1 MANKKSI
8 SNDLEMSVTDAVLKA
23 YDNGTIS
30 PPAILAA
37 LMFSFPTLTLAT
49 IKSILRTHRKN
60 KTPAQPKEEVKRPQ
74 TPIEQLEN
82 SIRSKCTL
90 CEYHQSGRPC
100 VMPAHLCPF
109 PEMDED
115 CKRLRQLKVEAQKR
129 KGIIKVPG
137 GHITYTKKPRLSNIF
152 DEVERE
158 LDEILG
164 QQEAKNVFNEN
175 PYRAGGPIDSVLDD
189 AIFVP
194 EEIETTETFFNPRYD
209 PNLPEELQ
217 KPEEDWNMEDFADV
231 LSSTLMDG

>member
-1 MANKKSI
+1 MANKKSAN
-8 SNDLEMSVTDAVLKA
+8 NDLEMSVTDAVLKA

-60 KTPAQPKEEVKRPQ
+60 KTPVQPKEIVKRPL
-74 TPIEQLEN
+74 TPIEQLEG
-82 SIRSKCTL
+82 SIHSKCML
-90 CEYHQSGRPC
+90 CQYHQAGRPC

-115 CKRLRQLKVEAQKR
+115 CKRLRQLRIEAQNR

-137 GHITYTKKPRLSNIF
+137 GHITYTKKPRLSNVF

-158 LDEILG
+158 LDEVLG
-164 QQEAKNVFNEN
+164 QQEAKHAFNEN
-175 PYRAGGPIDSVLDD
+175 PYRPGGPIESVLDD

-194 EEIETTETFFNPRYD
+194 EEGETVENYLNPRYD
-209 PNLPEELQ
+209 PDLPEELQ
-217 KPEEDWNMEDFADV
+217 KPEDDWNIEDFAEVMSDS
-231 LSSTLMDG
+231 LRNT

>member
-49 IKSILRTHRKN
+49 IKSILRTHRKS
-60 KTPAQPKEEVKRPQ
+60 KPSAPPKEEVKRPK
-74 TPIEQLEN
+74 TPIEQLEH
-82 SIRSKCTL
+82 SIRSKCML
-90 CEYHQSGRPC
+90 CEYHQAGRPC

-115 CKRLRQLKVEAQKR
+115 CKRLRQLRVEAKNR

-137 GHITYTKKPRLSNIF
+137 GHITYTKRPRLSNVF

-158 LDEILG
+158 LDEVLG
-164 QQEAKNVFNEN
+164 QQEAKNAFNEN

-189 AIFVP
+189 AIFIP
-194 EEIETTETFFNPRYD
+194 EENEVTETFLNPRYD
-209 PNLPEELQ
+209 PDLPEELQ
-217 KPEEDWNMEDFADV
+217 KPEEDWNMDDFADV
-231 LSSTLMDG
+231 LSATLMDG